1 MTHKLNFILPDE
13 NFIPLEI
20 KLNIFF
26 INQQIQGSGVR
37 GLREFLQMHLA
48 VDVRAEDAAVQQTD
62 ARHQPPHHQQPPLLL
77 RALPLSPHQE
87 ERGPRILPPQPRSH
101 RHGDQEVRRG
111 DPAGAGRQ
119 GCERGIP
126 NPAVVVFDFRRL
138 SSDQPIGL
146 LVRTT

>member
-1 MTHKLNFILPDE
+1 
-13 NFIPLEI
+13 
-20 KLNIFF
+20 
-26 INQQIQGSGVR
+26 
-37 GLREFLQMHLA
+37 MHLA

-77 RALPLSPHQE
+77 RALSLSPHQE